1 MNRFTTSALVLS
13 LFTLAIMSGC
23 KSNKGKE
30 APSGPKGRPTPKIDA
45 YIVSPSSLV
54 NSITVSG
61 SLVAFEEVELKNEV
75 SGRVVKLNLP
85 EGKFVK
91 ESTLLVKIFDDDLQ
105 ANLRKLQ
112 NNLAIQEKIVQR
124 QTELLKVNGISQTDF
139 DQASLTLNSL
149 KSEIDVVKAQIRK
162 TEVLAPFDGVIGL
175 KKISPGA
182 MVSAGTAL
190 ATIRQQNKLKLDF
203 SIPEK
208 YGAMIS
214 PGLNINFK
222 VQGDT
227 TTYFATVLATEQGIE
242 TATRNLKVRSVV
254 QNNSNSLIPGAYA
267 NVKLELGQNNNALL
281 IPTNA
286 IIPMERTKSVIIAR
300 KGKAHFVQVQ
310 TGTRT
315 AEAIEILSGV
325 EQGDTIITSGILFL
339 KEGAKLDYAK
349 IKTGEL

>member
-1 MNRFTTSALVLS
+1 MNRFTTSALVIS
-13 LFTLAIMSGC
+13 LMALAVMSGC
-23 KSNKGKE
+23 KSNKEKE
-30 APSGPKGRPTPKIDA
+30 APKGPKGRPTPKIDA
-45 YIVSPSSLV
+45 YIVTPSSLV

-75 SGRVVKLNLP
+75 SGRVVMLNLP

-112 NNLAIQEKIVQR
+112 NNLAIQEQIVKR
-124 QTELLKVNGISQTDF
+124 QSELLKVNGISQTDF
-139 DQASLTLNSL
+139 DQTSLTLNSL
-149 KSEIDVVKAQIRK
+149 KSDIDVVKAQIRK

-203 SIPEK
+203 NIPEK

-214 PGLNINFK
+214 PGLNIHFT

-227 TTYFATVLATEQGIE
+227 TLFVASVLATEQGIE

-254 QNNSNSLIPGAYA
+254 QNNTQALIPGAYA

-286 IIPMERTKSVIIAR
+286 IIPMERTKSIIVAR

-315 AEAIEILSGV
+315 ADAIEILSGV
-325 EQGDTIITSGILFL
+325 ERGDTVITSGILFL
-339 KEGAKLDYAK
+339 KEGAKLDYAS
-349 IKTGEL
+349 IKNGEL